1 MNRQFGLCSVL
12 TFLLFSR
19 PCFAQDAPGT
29 RLLQPD
35 LTISVHDYAN
45 IPTEL
50 LAAAEGDAHRIF
62 RQAGV
67 ETVWLNCSPK
77 LEKIQPS
84 GCYIADS
91 THLVVK
97 VLRHAISAQVRD
109 RPEVLGI
116 ATLDEKGVGFYGYIF
131 YDRVQR
137 LAEKRRLKHR
147 LLGTVLAHEVGHL
160 MLGSNA
166 HSIWGIMTGQWGG
179 EGLRRVSEGALL
191 FAPLESRVMQD
202 RLSSG
207 RLARVYP
214 DPTVRQQGVS
224 ALAP

>member
-1 MNRQFGLCSVL
+1 VNRQFGLCPVL
-12 TFLLFSR
+12 TLVLFS
-19 PCFAQDAPGT
+19 PSCFAQDAPGS
-29 RLLQPD
+29 RPLEPQ

-45 IPTEL
+45 VPTEL
-50 LAAAEGDAHRIF
+50 LAAAEWEAHRIF
-62 RQAGV
+62 HQAGV

-77 LEKIQPS
+77 LEKIQPG

-116 ATLDEKGVGFYGYIF
+116 ATLDENGVGFYGYIF

-166 HSIWGIMTGQWGG
+166 HSIWGIMSGQWGG

-202 RLSSG
+202 RLGSG

-214 DPTVRQQGVS
+214 DPTVRQQEVS

>member
-1 MNRQFGLCSVL
+1 VNRQFGPRPLF
-12 TFLLFSR
+12 TFLLFSTS
-19 PCFAQDAPGT
+19 CFAQGAPGT
-29 RLLQPD
+29 RPLEPA

-45 IPTEL
+45 VPAQL
-50 LAAAEGDAHRIF
+50 LSAAEGEAHRIF
-62 RQAGV
+62 HHAGV

-77 LEKIQPS
+77 LEKIQPG

-109 RPEVLGI
+109 RPEVLGL

-147 LLGTVLAHEVGHL
+147 LLGSVLAHETGHL
-160 MLGSNA
+160 MMGSNS
-166 HSIWGIMTGQWGG
+166 HSIWGIMSGQLDG
-179 EGLRRVSEGALL
+179 EGLRRVSEGALF
-191 FAPLESRVMQD
+191 FAPLESRVMHD
-202 RLSSG
+202 RLG
-207 RLARVYP
+207 RIGRINP
-214 DPTVRQQGVS
+214 DPTAGPQVVS
-224 ALAP
+224 AVAP